1 MPTMGVSVCLGRCP
15 TLAESRS
22 QGRRGWGVR
31 GLFKQGEVL
40 WLGGMLL
47 WPEALLGTEDGL
59 WALI

>member
-1 MPTMGVSVCLGRCP
+1 MPTMGVSVCLGGCP
-15 TLAESRS
+15 TLSESRS

-40 WLGGMLL
+40 WLGRTLL